1 MDVGVKRFLSYP
13 TAHWILYKND
23 YKALKLKE

>member
-1 MDVGVKRFLSYP
+1 MEVEVKRFLSYP
-13 TAHWILYKND
+13 TAYWILYQND